1 MAFASAGTATS
12 YGSFAIT
19 NSGNT
24 PLNLSKLQPSL
35 SGAQSTS
42 FNIEGTTCSQSL
54 APAATCTISLSY
66 TPTGTYSGLPAN
78 GSLVLGD
85 LPGQQQV
92 VPLSGFPNQ

>member
-1 MAFASAGTATS
+1 M
-12 YGSFAIT
+12 AIT

-24 PLNLSKLQPSL
+24 PLNLSNIQPTLRGPSP
-35 SGAQSTS
+35 QS

-78 GSLVLGD
+78 GSLILGA
-85 LPGQQQV
+85 LPGQQTV
-92 VPLSGFPNQ
+92 VPLHGFANQ